1 MNFRKSRTLMW
12 IGFAV
17 GILIMA
23 LGIGFENEKV
33 TVGFMA
39 AGIIVFAIAAIQA
52 FIFYV
57 CPYCG
62 YSLMPGLLFC
72 LGLLLHTSILHI
84 LVCTSLIQTILSSS

>member
-1 MNFRKSRTLMW
+1 MNFRKSRNLMW

-23 LGIGFENEKV
+23 LSIGFENEKV
-33 TVGFMA
+33 MVGFMA

-62 YSLMPGLLFC
+62 YSLMNVRGAVPEHCPKCGKELKSVI
-72 LGLLLHTSILHI
+72 GIMDSNKKD
-84 LVCTSLIQTILSSS
+84 

>member
-1 MNFRKSRTLMW
+1 MNFRKSRNLMW

-39 AGIIVFAIAAIQA
+39 AGIIVFAIAALQA

-57 CPYCG
+57 CPYCVNFQMPASEVSLKDGMSHALQMSTG
-62 YSLMPGLLFC
+62 YVFSFFA
-72 LGLLLHTSILHI
+72 
-84 LVCTSLIQTILSSS
+84 